1 MYLTTFLAAFL
12 CGLCVYLAV
21 KCFGKRRLK
30 PLGII
35 ELVFF
40 VFTFVYCGFEHCIAN
55 MFYFSQANA
64 WSWNA
69 VVNIIIVVIGNS
81 VGTLPG
87 IALWKI
93 AGDK

>member
-1 MYLTTFLAAFL
+1 
-12 CGLCVYLAV
+12 
-21 KCFGKRRLK
+21 
-30 PLGII
+30 
-35 ELVFF
+35 
-40 VFTFVYCGFEHCIAN
+40 